1 MSPVVCAKILYRL
14 KRIRVKVFTKTCK
27 KCNDGLNDGVKLARC
42 TIHFHGN
49 DLEAEAER
57 SLQASIQS
65 VYKGG
70 GRRLKDA
77 KPNSQASTTRST
89 LKFNLYKRGYNLREH
104 ASSRQF
110 GVMSKKPHTS
120 LASFV
125 DRFLCSV

>member
-1 MSPVVCAKILYRL
+1 MNRSQVPVP
-14 KRIRVKVFTKTCK
+14 
-27 KCNDGLNDGVKLARC
+27 ARC

-77 KPNSQASTTRST
+77 KPNSQVSTTRST

-125 DRFLCSV
+125 DRFLCSQGGDVSRSTPSFSLFFCSFFVRRLLFEDLQ